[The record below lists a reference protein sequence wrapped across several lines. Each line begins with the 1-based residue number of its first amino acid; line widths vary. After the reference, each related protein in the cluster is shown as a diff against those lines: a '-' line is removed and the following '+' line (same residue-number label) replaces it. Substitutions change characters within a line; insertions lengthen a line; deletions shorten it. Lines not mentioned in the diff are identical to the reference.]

1 MAGAYGVSNET
12 TKELVGKSFEE
23 VIDHLYTELDKCS
36 EGDINNVR
44 TLLVSLFA
52 ASLVGLTP
60 HQTAEQLQRIVDLL
74 KAKVKVI
81 PDEGV

>member
-1 MAGAYGVSNET
+1 MPGAYGVSSET
-12 TKELVGKSFEE
+12 TKDLVGKSFEE

-36 EGDINNVR
+36 EGDINTVR

-52 ASLVGLTP
+52 ASLVGLSA
-60 HQTAEQLQRIVDLL
+60 HQIAQQLQRIIDLL
-74 KAKVKVI
+74 KIQVKVI